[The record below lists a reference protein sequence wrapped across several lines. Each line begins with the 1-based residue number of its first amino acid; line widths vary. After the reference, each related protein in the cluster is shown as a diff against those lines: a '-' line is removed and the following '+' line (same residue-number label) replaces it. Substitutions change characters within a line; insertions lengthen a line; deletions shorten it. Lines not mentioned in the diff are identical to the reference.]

1 MGVNWRWPA
10 PSLSRMEAVQSA
22 FGVLQV
28 ARSFLARPIQ
38 VNFLS
43 CLHADFVGA
52 EKAMFITLSFSFSSF
67 FFLSF
72 PSRLHSTETWSRK

>member
-1 MGVNWRWPA
+1 
-10 PSLSRMEAVQSA
+10 MEAVQSA

-38 VNFLS
+38 LNFLS

-52 EKAMFITLSFSFSSF
+52 EKAVYITLCFSFSFF
-67 FFLSF
+67 FPFPLGYIVQKPGPGNDRDQRAFLLTVS
-72 PSRLHSTETWSRK
+72 K

>member
-1 MGVNWRWPA
+1 
-10 PSLSRMEAVQSA
+10 MEAVQSA

-38 VNFLS
+38 LNFLS

-52 EKAMFITLSFSFSSF
+52 EKAVLSFSFF
-67 FFLSF
+67 FPFPLGYIVQEPGPGNDKDQRAFLLTVS
-72 PSRLHSTETWSRK
+72 K